1 MANQWEDSNFDEQ
14 AIGDIETAKLALRW
28 SLDKIKGLQEDG
40 LKIKQSLQEK
50 SSQIVF
56 LENQLKTKNEEM
68 GKLLSSHDEEMKSNH
83 SSLEYQF
90 KAKLER
96 LSERE
101 KEVEDRIVRQEKDF
115 QDKESKLL
123 EDYQKKSDELRGRWS
138 NIESELWQLRQEQI
152 LKQQEFEKIYGG
164 KLEDEKHNLSEETEA
179 LKTGLEK
186 NYDIK
191 LHELEKREHTLS
203 EELKKQEAVFKWA
216 KDSWQKEVDEREKKL
231 KVKELEVD
239 KKLLE
244 KNQEIDDLKV
254 RNELF
259 EKQIKDLPEAL
270 KKRDDDVDRYRSS
283 LESLEGVIR
292 TLEDEKRNLRESYED
307 KNSSL
312 SNSLES
318 EKSHYKDLEIEIPKR
333 LKIAIEH
340 ERARFHDKL
349 GEIEYNYKEDVRKK
363 QEEVDYLSKNL
374 KTFEGTIKILQDER
388 NNFSQKIE
396 KLQAQREIK
405 NDEHSFRE
413 KQLQSEF
420 EIRLKVELEKN
431 MQGLRHEIDTAQRI
445 YSDNLK
451 LKVEEIAHLRKELE
465 TLSVDKMSLQ
475 DQVSEMRRNM
485 DDLNERHEDEVL
497 SVKTKEKDDYKTS
510 LTEKTDE
517 MERTYNTEK
526 TKLQADFE
534 RQLGNINSILSKREE
549 EISRSKLNLQKS
561 EEEKKI
567 LILEERQKAK
577 SDLDLQEKTFQDTA
591 RLYEDKIV
599 QLSKNIESVRL
610 EKEEMLLLDRDR
622 MEKIYSEKERDLE
635 ERLTARGEEISKL
648 RDDALHAKHDK
659 EIVFGQF
666 LKEKEEL
673 KRQVVELTDKYSQ
686 SETEHHVKLENI
698 IKREAEKFHNAL
710 DKKESEMEA
719 VRLLKGNQEES
730 YRKSLE
736 NFRSKLSDAVGK
748 LETIKHVADDRQNQ
762 IASLHMEMTEAKKN
776 YDQEL
781 MALKNKTENYSRQLK
796 EIKAEYEEQKNN
808 FETFS
813 DENHKRMNDVML
825 KLRKTEEYLKGSMDK
840 LDEARREIELRKIE
854 ADKKEDNIRQLESEV
869 ENQKN
874 ESLKVVDEFRRREKS
889 HNGALENLQ
898 AEINQR
904 ESIIARFNH
913 SLKDK
918 NVIVA
923 EMNALKEKLA
933 SKEMAMDK
941 LNSDIKPLTEK
952 AAMYK
957 NDLTINLNKTKELEA
972 DYNKAVNENERF
984 ANDLEIIN
992 TKYNRAKYMYES
1004 EKKRKTEVD
1013 VLAQT
1018 ASSSLKEK
1026 DSELKTITSVL
1037 NQLEKDYTR
1046 LSSMY
1051 ESDKKRK
1058 EEVYSLAQTSV
1069 SSLKEKESEIENM
1082 NSALNQLQKDYNR
1095 ISNMYE
1101 SEKKKKEEVDV
1112 FAQTSASAI
1121 KEKDEELQ
1129 KIAAAFNQVQKDYN
1143 RVKYMYENER
1153 KKKADV
1159 DVLAQTS
1166 ASALRDK
1173 EEENHDL
1180 NRTLERIKEDLKLN
1194 LKLMKEKDEAIEYLT
1209 EEMSKLHKLKKEYM
1223 QGRKVIDQLKERI
1236 NSWKK
1241 S

>member
-1 MANQWEDSNFDEQ
+1 MANQWEESNFDEQ

-28 SLDKIKGLQEDG
+28 ALDKIKGLQEDG
-40 LKIKQSLQEK
+40 LKSKQNVQEK
-50 SSQIVF
+50 SSQITF
-56 LENQLKTKNEEM
+56 LENQLKTKNAELE
-68 GKLLSSHDEEMKSNH
+68 KLLSSHDEEMKSSQ

-101 KEVEDRIVRQEKDF
+101 KEVEDRITRQENEFK
-115 QDKESKLL
+115 DKETKLL
-123 EDYQKKSDELRGRWS
+123 ADYQKKSDELRGRWS

-164 KLEDEKHNLSEETEA
+164 KLEDEKHNLSEETETIKA
-179 LKTGLEK
+179 SLEK

-216 KDSWQKEVDEREKKL
+216 KDSWQKDADEREKKL
-231 KVKELEVD
+231 KVKELDVD

-244 KNQEIDDLKV
+244 KNQVIDDFKV
-254 RNELF
+254 RNELL
-259 EKQIKDLPEAL
+259 EKQIKDLPESL
-270 KKRDDDVDRYRSS
+270 KKRDDDIDRYRSS

-292 TLEDEKRNLRESYED
+292 TLEEEKRNLRESYED
-307 KNSSL
+307 KNGSL
-312 SNSLES
+312 SNALDTERT
-318 EKSHYKDLEIEIPKR
+318 HYKDLEIEIPKR

-405 NDEHSFRE
+405 SDEHSFRE
-413 KQLQSEF
+413 KQLGSEF
-420 EIRLKVELEKN
+420 EIKLKVELEKN

-451 LKVEEIAHLRKELE
+451 LKIEEIAHLRKELE
-465 TLSVDKMSLQ
+465 TLSVDKISLQ

-485 DDLNERHEDEVL
+485 DVVNERHEGEVL
-497 SVKTKEKDDYKTS
+497 SVKTKEKDDYKTNLS
-510 LTEKTDE
+510 AQTDD
-517 MERTYNTEK
+517 MERTYNAEK
-526 TKLQADFE
+526 TKLQVDFE
-534 RQLGNINSILSKREE
+534 RQLGNINVILSKREE
-549 EISRSKLNLQKS
+549 EISRFKLNLQKS

-577 SDLDLQEKTFQDTA
+577 SGLDLQGKTFQDTT

-599 QLSKNIESVRL
+599 QLSKNIESVKL

-622 MEKIYSEKERDLE
+622 MEKIYSEKERDLD
-635 ERLTARGEEISKL
+635 ERLDAKEEEISRL
-648 RDDALHAKHDK
+648 REDSLHAKHDK
-659 EIVFGQF
+659 EIVLGQF

-673 KRQVVELTDKYSQ
+673 KRQVVELADKYSQ
-686 SETEHHVKLENI
+686 SETEHHIKLENI
-698 IKREAEKFHNAL
+698 IKREAEKFHNVL

-719 VRLLKGNQEES
+719 LRLLKVNQEES

-776 YDQEL
+776 YDHEL
-781 MALKNKTENYSRQLK
+781 MALKNKSDEYSRQLK
-796 EIKAEYEEQKNN
+796 EVKGEYEEQKNN
-808 FETFS
+808 FESSS
-813 DENHKRMNDVML
+813 DENHKRMNDTML

-854 ADKKEDNIRQLESEV
+854 SDKKEENIRQLESDV

-874 ESLKVVDEFRRREKS
+874 ESLKVVEEFRRRETSHKS
-889 HNGALENLQ
+889 ALENMQ

-904 ESIIARFNH
+904 ESVISRLKNAVNDKKII
-913 SLKDK
+913 LT
-918 NVIVA
+918 

-941 LNSDIKPLTEK
+941 LSSEIKPLTEK
-952 AAMYK
+952 AMMYK
-957 NDLTINLNKTKELEA
+957 NDLTISLTKAKELEGV
-972 DYNKAVNENERF
+972 YNKAVNDNERLT
-984 ANDLEIIN
+984 NDLDVVT

-1004 EKKRKTEVD
+1004 EKKRKEEID
-1013 VLAQT
+1013 
-1018 ASSSLKEK
+1018 ASVQVSTSALKEK
-1026 DSELKTITSVL
+1026 ESEMKNMNSVL
-1037 NQLEKDYTR
+1037 TQLQKDYTR
-1046 LSSMY
+1046 LSGLY
-1051 ESDKKRK
+1051 EAEKKRK
-1058 EEVYSLAQTSV
+1058 EEVYSLAQTS
-1069 SSLKEKESEIENM
+1069 SSDLREKEEEFKKLTDSF
-1082 NSALNQLQKDYNR
+1082 NQTQKDYNR
-1095 ISNMYE
+1095 SSSMYE
-1101 SEKKKKEEVDV
+1101 NEKKKKEE
-1112 FAQTSASAI
+1112 
-1121 KEKDEELQ
+1121 L
-1129 KIAAAFNQVQKDYN
+1129 
-1143 RVKYMYENER
+1143 
-1153 KKKADV
+1153 
-1159 DVLAQTS
+1159 DVLAQS
-1166 ASALRDK
+1166 SSSALREK
-1173 EEENHDL
+1173 VEENQNL
-1180 NRTLERIKEDLKLN
+1180 NRTLERIKEDLTLN

-1209 EEMSKLHKLKKEYM
+1209 EEMSKLNKVKKEYM
-1223 QGRKVIDQLKERI
+1223 KGRKGIDQLKERI